1 MSDTT
6 GETKTGA
13 MLVTAATFESDVLQ
27 ADVPVLV
34 DFMAHWCGPCRV
46 IAPELDAVAAQM
58 AGQVKIYKLDTDQE
72 PELEARYGVRTIPTL
87 IIFKNGEVVETLH
100 GALPRKTIAAKLAAH
115 L

>member
-1 MSDTT
+1 MS
-6 GETKTGA
+6 ETKTGA
-13 MLVTAATFESDVLQ
+13 LPVTAATFEQDVLQ

-34 DFMAHWCGPCRV
+34 DFMADWCGPCRV

-58 AGQVKIYKLDTDQE
+58 EGQVKIYKLDTDQE

-87 IIFKNGEVVETLH
+87 IIFKNGAVVETLH
-100 GALPRKTIAAKLAAH
+100 GALPRRTIAEKLAAH